1 MGTNEIFKGS
11 PFWQEIRTG
20 LFVIQD
26 YDWKKT
32 LLAIPGLLDADE
44 IEMGLQRHQ
53 QLLETHLG
61 GLSIVKGEQVKATPN
76 PAILALSLPPEEH
89 YNIEA
94 LFLQWLYQFFIL
106 EGFCQHF
113 WGKPL
118 KEWPQGIFHLAE
130 QSLHFLTYVA
140 AVMCLL
146 EEGVI
151 KGAPTKDGMHDL
163 KPMVQA
169 RITKITETLLSKTH
183 DYGESYRRHGLQGT
197 IPRLWDKIAR
207 YAQLSALGREA
218 NYEPKADAV
227 KDLLGY
233 SVIAW
238 SLMLEVQIEDILA
251 TKPTL
256 KTIDINGVKLPLLR
270 DKVTYEDLVEHV
282 YGAGSKAFPTVV
294 YHKQSGAGTIH
305 HGQSVDIEDGMRFSV
320 VVTNCA

>member
-44 IEMGLQRHQ
+44 IEMGLQDHQ
-53 QLLETHLG
+53 QILETKLG
-61 GLSIVKGEQVKATPN
+61 GVSIVKGERIEASPN
-76 PAILALSLPPEEH
+76 GVILSEGLPTVDH
-89 YNIEA
+89 YNVEA

-118 KEWPQGIFHLAE
+118 KEWPQSIFHLAE
-130 QSLHFLTYVA
+130 QSLHFLTYIA

-251 TKPTL
+251 TQTSK
-256 KTIDINGVKLPLLR
+256 DIFVNGTKIPLLR
-270 DKVTYEDLVEHV
+270 DSVSYEDLVEHV
-282 YGAGSKAFPTVV
+282 YGAGSKAVPTVV
-294 YHKQSGAGTIH
+294 YKKKSGSGTIH
-305 HGQSVDIEDGMRFSV
+305 RGQAVPIEDGMKFDV
-320 VVTNCA
+320 IITNCA

>member
-32 LLAIPGLLDADE
+32 LLAIPGLLDAE
-44 IEMGLQRHQ
+44 EVEMGLQERQ
-53 QLLETHLG
+53 QLLSTNFSG
-61 GLSIVKGEQVKATPN
+61 ISIVKGERITATPN
-76 PAILALSLPPEEH
+76 TSVLDSGLLPGDL
-89 YNIEA
+89 YNTET

-130 QSLHFLTYVA
+130 QSLHFLTYIA

-146 EEGVI
+146 EEGQL
-151 KGAPTKDGMHDL
+151 KNALTKDNIGDL
-163 KPMVQA
+163 LPMVQA

-251 TKPTL
+251 TKPTS
-256 KTIDINGVKLPLLR
+256 KTIDINGSKIPLLR

-282 YGAGSKAFPTVV
+282 YGAGSRAVPTVV
-294 YHKQSGAGTIH
+294 FHKKSGAGTIH